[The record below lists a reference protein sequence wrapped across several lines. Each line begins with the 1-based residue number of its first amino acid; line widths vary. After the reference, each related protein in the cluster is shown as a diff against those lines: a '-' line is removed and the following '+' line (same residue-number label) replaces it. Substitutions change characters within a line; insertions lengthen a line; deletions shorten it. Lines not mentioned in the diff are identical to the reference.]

1 MIGFKKLLGT
11 LTFLALF
18 VPAMCQENG
27 TESTK
32 KFLPGD
38 FVMEHIQDSYQW
50 HITDIGSKKIT
61 IPLPIMLYS
70 KHSGFCFFLSSQ
82 LHSGKYGSFHIS
94 EKGVYQGKLVES
106 VVGANGATKE
116 SRPLDFSISK
126 NVVSLFVISAIMLVV
141 FLTIANRYKKNPD
154 TAPHG
159 IQNLFEPI
167 IIFVRDEIAIPSIGV
182 ERYNKFM
189 PLLLTVFFF
198 IWFSNLLGIIP
209 VFPGGANVTG
219 NIAITMVLAVLIFII
234 TTISTNKDYWVEI
247 FNNPEIPWFLK
258 YPIPLMPLVEIT
270 SVFTKPIILMIRLFA
285 NILAG
290 HMVAIVF
297 FSLIFIFGQM
307 SAVAGYGFSVFTIA
321 FTVFM
326 TLLELLVAFIQAY
339 VFTMLSAIYFGM
351 AKVELRHHNK

>member
-1 MIGFKKLLGT
+1 VIGLKKLLGT
-11 LTFLALF
+11 LTFLTLF
-18 VPAMCQENG
+18 LPGMCQEKG
-27 TESTK
+27 TDSTK
-32 KFLPGD
+32 KFMPGD

-70 KHSGFCFFLSSQ
+70 KQSGFWFFLSSK
-82 LHSGKYGSFHIS
+82 LHSGKYGDFHICN
-94 EKGVYQGKLVES
+94 KGVYQGKLVES
-106 VVGANGATKE
+106 VVGTNGVIKE
-116 SRPLDFSISK
+116 IRPLDFSISK

-141 FLTIANRYKKNPD
+141 FLTIANRYKKNPE

-247 FNNPEIPWFLK
+247 FNNPDIPWFLK
-258 YPIPLMPLVEIT
+258 FPIPLMPLVEIT

-307 SAVAGYGFSVFTIA
+307 SAVAGYGFSVFTIV

-326 TLLELLVAFIQAY
+326 TLLELLIAFIQAY